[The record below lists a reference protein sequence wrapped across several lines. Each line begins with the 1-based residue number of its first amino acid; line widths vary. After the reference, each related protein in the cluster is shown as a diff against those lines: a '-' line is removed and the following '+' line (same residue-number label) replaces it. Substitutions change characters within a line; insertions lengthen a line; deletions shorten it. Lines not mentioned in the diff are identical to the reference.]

1 MTLESIL
8 GPIKELERAGKY
20 VEAEAA
26 LTVALVDAARFAELE
41 RVVRSATD
49 DETWITHFPVLL
61 DLASTLEIKEI
72 NLGGGNTNLINYADL
87 LRIDIKDTNYD
98 PRPQLFNERGFT
110 RRMLGSKDKSYYD
123 LALQDFEAALAS
135 NPDQEQAANAW
146 INKADIYRV
155 GKREFLKAHLCLDEA
170 LTYTGNQTLLHA
182 KAVDQRGLV
191 YAGQID
197 NNSAI
202 VYYKRAK
209 EIGEKLLATTPEDK
223 EVQNR
228 FGQVILHLGTAYVQL
243 KDAGRVDEAYME
255 ILSACD
261 IFQRQKDQNGIV
273 NAILVLGRISA
284 IRNDY
289 TAAAAT
295 YVQAMGHLNPE
306 QDKRGVGVLSLHLAH
321 AHIEQGQYSTAFDY
335 LLTASEGVLQGDI
348 TAHDMGVLKDTWN
361 RVAALGEDMLT
372 KNLGTDL
379 ERVIFK
385 RMNHPIEK
393 YAQTRRRFDEI
404 AGSQ

>member
-135 NPDQEQAANAW
+135 NPDQEQAANA
-146 INKADIYRV
+146 
-155 GKREFLKAHLCLDEA
+155 
-170 LTYTGNQTLLHA
+170 
-182 KAVDQRGLV
+182 
-191 YAGQID
+191 
-197 NNSAI
+197 
-202 VYYKRAK
+202 
-209 EIGEKLLATTPEDK
+209 
-223 EVQNR
+223 
-228 FGQVILHLGTAYVQL
+228 
-243 KDAGRVDEAYME
+243 
-255 ILSACD
+255 
-261 IFQRQKDQNGIV
+261 
-273 NAILVLGRISA
+273 
-284 IRNDY
+284 
-289 TAAAAT
+289 
-295 YVQAMGHLNPE
+295 
-306 QDKRGVGVLSLHLAH
+306 
-321 AHIEQGQYSTAFDY
+321 
-335 LLTASEGVLQGDI
+335 
-348 TAHDMGVLKDTWN
+348 
-361 RVAALGEDMLT
+361 
-372 KNLGTDL
+372 
-379 ERVIFK
+379 
-385 RMNHPIEK
+385 
-393 YAQTRRRFDEI
+393 
-404 AGSQ
+404 